1 MTMIDC
7 DANQACDKLVTC
19 LRDSG
24 LNFLSQETPFS
35 VFIMI
40 RKSFYREGKQ
50 KFPVTENHKNLKTEN
65 DTLKNALE
73 DKDLELKT
81 SRDENVALQKRLE
94 KAEKEML
101 LHFKNVKISDEKF
114 KDEISV
120 LKSELKKI
128 RISSHP

>member
-35 VFIMI
+35 VFITI

-73 DKDLELKT
+73 DNDLELKT

>member
-35 VFIMI
+35 VFITI